1 MKTNKMIRYIIY
13 ISILIIILC
22 AFTMKKTYAKGDLL
36 EIKPASTLIN
46 TKDASALKLEYDV
59 EELRKIRI
67 ARKEAEELA
76 RKQEEERK
84 RQEEENRIVFDGL
97 TMKEL
102 SDKLNR
108 TLHSNLSGQG
118 ETFARLSDELGLD
131 PYLSVAI
138 VMLETGCKWECSNLL
153 KTCNNVGGM
162 KGAGGC
168 GGGSYAYFPTLDEG
182 IRAYMTN
189 LQRNYAAYGL
199 TTPEAMGPKYAES
212 PTWAEKVRSYMNE
225 IKAN

>member
-1 MKTNKMIRYIIY
+1 MKTKKLIRCIID
-13 ISILIIILC
+13 IIIVITVIGM
-22 AFTMKKTYAKGDLL
+22 FTTKKTYAKGELL
-36 EIKPASTLIN
+36 EIKPANNLVSSKN
-46 TKDASALKLEYDV
+46 TKALKLNYTV

-76 RKQEEERK
+76 RQQEEERK

-97 TMKEL
+97 TMREL

-108 TLHSNLSGQG
+108 TLHSTLSGQG
-118 ETFARLSDELGLD
+118 ETFARLSDELGVD

-168 GGGSYAYFPTLDEG
+168 GGGAYAYFPTLDEG
-182 IRAYMTN
+182 IRAYMSN
-189 LQRNYAAYGL
+189 LQRNYVAYGL
-199 TTPEAMGPKYAES
+199 TTPEAMGPKYAAS
-212 PTWAEKVRSYMNE
+212 PTWAENVRKYMNE

>member
-1 MKTNKMIRYIIY
+1 MKTKKLIRCIID
-13 ISILIIILC
+13 IIIVITVIC
-22 AFTMKKTYAKGDLL
+22 MFTTKKTYAKGELL
-36 EIKPASTLIN
+36 EIKPANNLVSSKN
-46 TKDASALKLEYDV
+46 TKALKLNYTV

-76 RKQEEERK
+76 RQQEEERK

-97 TMKEL
+97 TMREL

-108 TLHSNLSGQG
+108 TLHSTLSGQG
-118 ETFARLSDELGLD
+118 ETFARLSDELGVD

-168 GGGSYAYFPTLDEG
+168 GGGAYAYFPTLDEG
-182 IRAYMTN
+182 IRAYMSN
-189 LQRNYAAYGL
+189 LQRNYVAYGL
-199 TTPEAMGPKYAES
+199 TTPEAMGPKYAAS
-212 PTWAEKVRSYMNE
+212 PTWAENVRKYMNE

>member
-1 MKTNKMIRYIIY
+1 MKTKKLIRCIID
-13 ISILIIILC
+13 IIIVITVIC
-22 AFTMKKTYAKGDLL
+22 MFTTKKTYAKGELL
-36 EIKPASTLIN
+36 EIKPANNLVSSKN
-46 TKDASALKLEYDV
+46 TKALKLNYTV

-76 RKQEEERK
+76 RQQEEERK

-97 TMKEL
+97 TMREL

-108 TLHSNLSGQG
+108 TLHSTLSGQG
-118 ETFARLSDELGLD
+118 ETFARLSDELGVD

-168 GGGSYAYFPTLDEG
+168 GGGAYAYFPTLDEG
-182 IRAYMTN
+182 IRAYMSN
-189 LQRNYAAYGL
+189 LQRNYVAYGL
-199 TTPEAMGPKYAES
+199 TTPETMGPKYAAS
-212 PTWAEKVRSYMNE
+212 PTWAENVRKYMNE